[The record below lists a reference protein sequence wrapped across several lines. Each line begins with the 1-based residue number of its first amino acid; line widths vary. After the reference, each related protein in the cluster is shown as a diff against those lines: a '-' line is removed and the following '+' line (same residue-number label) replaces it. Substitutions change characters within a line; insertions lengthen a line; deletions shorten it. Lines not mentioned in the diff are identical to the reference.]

1 MATVSIQ
8 ATIGYPV
15 FSPPTERRALLSV
28 ASALLPGALVLA
40 NAHETRHEALVLL
53 LGHITEC
60 LLKSIALKSGNNSK
74 ELRKQSVRH
83 NLVELW
89 RLATIE
95 CTQLQIATPH
105 WVEALNRFHNDPYAS
120 RYMRDVA
127 VYSLPAIEPALE
139 GIISLHAQAKGL
151 VESNA

>member
-1 MATVSIQ
+1 MATASIH
-8 ATIGYPV
+8 ATTADPV

-40 NAHETRHEALVLL
+40 HAHETRREALVLL

-60 LLKSIALKSGNNSK
+60 LLKSIALKSGNISK
-74 ELRKQSVRH
+74 ELRKKSIRH

-95 CTQLQIATPH
+95 SAELQMATPP
-105 WVEALNRFHNDPYAS
+105 WVEALNRFHNEPYVS

-127 VYSLPAIEPALE
+127 AYSLPAIEPTLD
-139 GIISLHAQAKGL
+139 GVIFLHAHAKEF
-151 VESNA
+151 V